1 MSLRAVC
8 SKGQGLLFN
17 KAIACDGVFS
27 ERASWY
33 HGVES
38 ANLQMVTQILA
49 NDPVTLLSQTLAEL
63 VHTAYAVLAVR
74 LFALSS
80 NK

>member
-17 KAIACDGVFS
+17 KVITGDGVFS

-33 HGVES
+33 HDLES
-38 ANLQMVTQILA
+38 ASLHWSQRFSPRT
-49 NDPVTLLSQTLAEL
+49 LSQTLAEL
-63 VHTAYAVLAVR
+63 VHTAYAFLAVCAFC
-74 LFALSS
+74 LAQ
-80 NK
+80 